1 MDRRV
6 TRTRKAI
13 RQAYFDLLLKKGDE
27 KITVADI
34 AREADIDRKTFYL
47 HYSSTDEIIREFAI
61 TKTQEMLRRL
71 TLKYFFTRSFDRK
84 IFAAEAAGILSENLE
99 FARVL
104 AKNSDMHFFW
114 KQLEDSAVADLVGSY
129 SRHSKVP
136 EQDIIIRVSYF
147 VAGAS
152 NVAQRWLRDEIDCTL
167 EELCDKVSEIAFEGV
182 QGLLQRSKET

>member
-6 TRTRKAI
+6 TRTKKAI

-47 HYSSTDEIIREFAI
+47 HYASTDEIIREFAI
-61 TKTQEMLRRL
+61 AKTQEMLRRL

-152 NVAQRWLRDEIDCTL
+152 NVAQRWLRGEIDCTI

>member
-6 TRTRKAI
+6 TRTKKAI

-47 HYSSTDEIIREFAI
+47 HYASTDEIIREFAI

-99 FARVL
+99 FAKVL

-152 NVAQRWLRDEIDCTL
+152 NVAQRWLRGEIDCTL

>member
-6 TRTRKAI
+6 ARTKNAI

-47 HYSSTDEIIREFAI
+47 HYGSTDEIIREFAE

-71 TLKYFFTRSFDRK
+71 TLRFFFTLSFDRR
-84 IFAAEAAGILSENLE
+84 IFAREAAGLLSENLE
-99 FARVL
+99 FARIL
-104 AKNSDMHFFW
+104 AKNSNMYFFW
-114 KQLEDSAVADLVGSY
+114 KQLEDSAVANLVGSY
-129 SRHSKVP
+129 GRHSKVP
-136 EQDIIIRVSYF
+136 HQDIVTRVSYF

-152 NVAQRWLRDEIDCTL
+152 NVFQRWLRGEIDCSL
-167 EELCDKVSEIAFEGV
+167 EEMSDKVSEIAFEGV
-182 QGLLQRSKET
+182 QGLLQRSRES

>member
-6 TRTRKAI
+6 TRTKKAI

-47 HYSSTDEIIREFAI
+47 HYASTDEIIREFAI

-152 NVAQRWLRDEIDCTL
+152 NVAQRWLRGEIDCTL